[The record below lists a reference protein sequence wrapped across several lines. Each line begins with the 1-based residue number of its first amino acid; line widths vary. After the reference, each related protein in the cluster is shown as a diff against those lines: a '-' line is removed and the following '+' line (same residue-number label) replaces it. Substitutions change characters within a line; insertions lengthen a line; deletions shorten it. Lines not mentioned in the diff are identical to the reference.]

1 MLPQKRVCANSKQ
14 HVSDRNCD
22 VSAEDWP
29 RNVYCSALGVL
40 SETFCVESL

>member
-22 VSAEDWP
+22 VSVEDWSSG
-29 RNVYCSALGVL
+29 R
-40 SETFCVESL
+40 VEMYTAQHFVF